1 MLIAQA
7 RRTIAERGLIPTGAR
22 VLCACSGGPDSA
34 ALLFVLSRLTTAM
47 SFELEAASVDHG
59 LRPDAARDVAIAAQ
73 QAAAVGVR
81 FHALRVSVEC
91 RPSLQAQARKAR
103 YEALLRLAAERGA
116 VRVAV
121 GHTRD
126 DQAETVLL
134 RLIRGAGLHGLGAID
149 PDREDGVIRPLID
162 CDRVEVHRLA
172 RDEFR
177 EIADDASNS
186 DLRFERVRIRAHVM
200 PLLVREN
207 PQLARHLC
215 ALADEA
221 REYRVP
227 LEAAA
232 SALLDEAEAGLSPG
246 LLRMAVLAGRPAV
259 LRRAA
264 LRAWLHK
271 LGATPVSRVHVEE
284 VDHAVQVYRGHVW
297 LANGFSARVE
307 GDGLVHLCPS
317 RPDPAGKPQAG
328 EP

>member
-1 MLIAQA
+1 VVIAQV
-7 RRTIAERGLIPTGAR
+7 RRTIEERGLIPSGAR

-34 ALLFVLSRLTTAM
+34 AMLFALSRLAAEM

-59 LRPDAARDVAIAAQ
+59 LRPEAALDVAIAAQ
-73 QAAAVGVR
+73 QAAAVQVR
-81 FHALRVSVEC
+81 FHALRVSVER
-91 RPSLQAQARKAR
+91 RPSLQARAREAR
-103 YEALLRLAAERGA
+103 YEALLRLAVERDA
-116 VRVAV
+116 SRVAV

-134 RLIRGAGLHGLGAID
+134 RLIRGSGLHGLGAID
-149 PDREDGVIRPLID
+149 PDRTDGVIRPLID
-162 CDRVEVHRLA
+162 CDRADVHRLA
-172 RDEFR
+172 REQFR

-200 PLLVREN
+200 PLLLREN
-207 PQLARHLC
+207 PQLARHLS

-232 SALLDEAEAGLSPG
+232 NALLDEAQAGLSPG
-246 LLRMAVLAGRPAV
+246 SLRIEVLAGRPAV
-259 LRRAA
+259 VRRAA
-264 LRAWLHK
+264 LRTWLHK

-284 VDHAVQVYRGHVW
+284 VDHAVRVHRGHVW
-297 LANGFSARVE
+297 LANGFCARVE
-307 GDGLVHLCPS
+307 GDGLVHLRPS
-317 RPDPAGKPQAG
+317 RPGPGEKPQAD

>member
-1 MLIAQA
+1 MLIAQV
-7 RRTIAERGLIPTGAR
+7 RRTIEERALIPRGAR

-34 ALLFVLSRLTTAM
+34 GLLFALARLRAEM

-59 LRPDAARDVAIAAQ
+59 LRPEAAHDVAIAAR
-73 QAAAVGVR
+73 QAERLGIR
-81 FHALRVSVEC
+81 FHALQIAVE
-91 RPSLQAQARKAR
+91 RRSSLQARAREAR

-134 RLIRGAGLHGLGAID
+134 RLLRGAGLHGLGAID
-149 PDREDGVIRPLID
+149 PRRDDGVIRPLID
-162 CDRVEVHRLA
+162 CDREEVHRVA
-172 RDEFR
+172 REHFG
-177 EIADDASNS
+177 EIAIDASNS

-200 PLLVREN
+200 PVLLAEN
-207 PQLARHLC
+207 PQLTRSLS

-221 REYRVP
+221 RDYRAP

-232 SALLDEAEAGLSPG
+232 RALLDEARAGLPPES
-246 LLRMAVLAGRPAV
+246 LRSAVLAARPAP

-264 LRAWLHK
+264 LRNWLQE
-271 LGATPVSRVHVEE
+271 LGATPVSRAHVED
-284 VDHAVQVYRGHVW
+284 VDRAVRIHRGHVW
-297 LANGFSARVE
+297 LAHGFCARAE
-307 GDGLVHLCPS
+307 GDGLVHLHPS
-317 RPDPAGKPQAG
+317 APGRKAQAG